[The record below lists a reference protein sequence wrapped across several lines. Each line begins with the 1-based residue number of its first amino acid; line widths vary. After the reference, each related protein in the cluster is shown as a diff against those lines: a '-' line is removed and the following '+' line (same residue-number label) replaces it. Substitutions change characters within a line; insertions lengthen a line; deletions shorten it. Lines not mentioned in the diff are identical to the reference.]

1 MVGVVNSHFGRALR
15 AMGCAG
21 EVSLFCGCDAG
32 FDACNAFDKYAVHIR
47 VRFRCG
53 LSLSLEQGSSDR
65 APSGD
70 FSNDSAAKGRRFVK
84 YEPFWNTCPLPY
96 CMFNWSE
103 AVCEE

>member
-21 EVSLFCGCDAG
+21 EVSLFCGCEAG

-53 LSLSLEQGSSDR
+53 VSLLLEQGSFR
-65 APSGD
+65 SGLIRGLQLYV
-70 FSNDSAAKGRRFVK
+70 SSRGAAICHICATLEYLSSAILYV
-84 YEPFWNTCPLPY
+84 
-96 CMFNWSE
+96 
-103 AVCEE
+103 